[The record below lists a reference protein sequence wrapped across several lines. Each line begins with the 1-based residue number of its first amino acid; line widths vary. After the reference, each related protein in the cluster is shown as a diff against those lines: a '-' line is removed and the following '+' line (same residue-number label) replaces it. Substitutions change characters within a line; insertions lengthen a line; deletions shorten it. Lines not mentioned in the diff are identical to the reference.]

1 MPRVSQSKDMFTVL
15 EDPVE
20 ACVSPLSF
28 ASEHSDTHTDATFE
42 STILGE
48 LDVSQ
53 AQNKQ
58 TPGAARSNTA
68 DSLVYRLDHFHI
80 TSPQKTEFC
89 AIRAVA
95 KRPQLEEY
103 TFVPPHLKAETDC
116 IVQCEGPDTGASSHT
131 VDTDSVLEGK
141 LTRPLTPTTRSLV
154 HSVPWA
160 KHQAGEFEYIL
171 SVPASSSTA
180 EKYYRDSGK
189 TPGSY
194 NTVDANETEKLYFGC
209 NLLETKLGAEVDDS
223 SEAVSDIS
231 YKPPVFTLLATPI
244 RNPTQGLAHTI
255 TATTDGEM
263 AIMDNDGDAGTDS
276 TESRFVL
283 HKSEEG
289 EPMES
294 LPKDAQILKVSSARP
309 IIMARPRTERIEDSF
324 EALDEFEEQLEELDK
339 VIRAERVP
347 SPDKMFNKTSPA
359 HSTVKRTSSTTTTR
373 RTSTIRTTTTEVSRS
388 GSARRSDR
396 TPSLAQ
402 DAQSR
407 HGPGSTPSKRNV
419 ARPASLQPPKPL
431 AKSSRPTTRSNFELP
446 GEAVARRLKEER
458 EARLLRASAAKAA
471 VEESSPARTRSTRAP
486 TRPTFELPGEAISRR
501 KREEHQ
507 AKLRAQEEEERKRR
521 EFKAR
526 PIKSSVAAPSSF
538 PRETATSRARQS
550 SKVVSK
556 SESSAS
562 PVRKRLTI
570 AGGSS
575 PSRRTLGGGSGSEA
589 SSLDQAR
596 GRDATSLDSR
606 TRGVSSSTGSTSISK
621 GSSTVSAEELQMQR
635 RRGREIFKR
644 DNNFSVDRGAEQ
656 RERENMAK
664 LARQEAAERS
674 RQLSREW
681 AQRRQSKRISNMM
694 QSAPTIPDASVNDI
708 AVR

>member
-1 MPRVSQSKDMFTVL
+1 MPRVSQLNDMFTVL
-15 EDPVE
+15 EDPVD
-20 ACVSPLSF
+20 ACASPLSF

-42 STILGE
+42 SSTILGE

-58 TPGAARSNTA
+58 TSGAARSNTA

-80 TSPQKTEFC
+80 SSPPKTEFC

-95 KRPQLEEY
+95 KRPQLEEH
-103 TFVPPHLKAETDC
+103 TFIRPHLKAETDC
-116 IVQCEGPDTGASSHT
+116 IVQCNGPDTGASSHT
-131 VDTDSVLEGK
+131 VETDSVLDDK

-189 TPGSY
+189 ASGSY
-194 NTVDANETEKLYFGC
+194 NILDTNEVEKIYFGC

-223 SEAVSDIS
+223 SEAVSDRS

-244 RNPTQGLAHTI
+244 RNPAEGLAHAI
-255 TATTDGEM
+255 EATTDEEM
-263 AIMDNDGDAGTDS
+263 AIMDNDNEVGTDS
-276 TESRFVL
+276 TEPRFVL
-283 HKSEEG
+283 HKAEEG

-309 IIMARPRTERIEDSF
+309 VVMARPRTERIEDSF
-324 EALDEFEEQLEELDK
+324 EALDEFEEQFEALDK

-359 HSTVKRTSSTTTTR
+359 HSTIKRTSSTTTTR

-388 GSARRSDR
+388 ASVRRSDR
-396 TPSLAQ
+396 ASSSVQ
-402 DAQSR
+402 DVQIKQ
-407 HGPGSTPSKRNV
+407 GPASTPSKRNV

-431 AKSSRPTTRSNFELP
+431 AKSSRPTTRSTFELP

-458 EARLLRASAAKAA
+458 EARLARANAEKAA
-471 VEESSPARTRSTRAP
+471 VEENSPARTRSTRAP

-526 PIKSSVAAPSSF
+526 PIRSSVATPSSF

-575 PSRRTLGGGSGSEA
+575 PSRRTLGGGSEA
-589 SSLDQAR
+589 SNLDQAR

-606 TRGVSSSTGSTSISK
+606 TRGVSSSTGSTSVSK

-644 DNNFSVDRGAEQ
+644 DNNISVDRGAEQ

-681 AQRRQSKRISNMM
+681 AERRQSKRISNMM
-694 QSAPTIPDASVNDI
+694 QTAPTIPDASANNI

>member
-15 EDPVE
+15 EDPVD
-20 ACVSPLSF
+20 ACVSPSSF
-28 ASEHSDTHTDATFE
+28 ASEHSDTHTDASFE

-95 KRPQLEEY
+95 KRPQLEEH
-103 TFVPPHLKAETDC
+103 TFIPPHLKAETDC
-116 IVQCEGPDTGASSHT
+116 IVQCDDTDTGASSYE
-131 VDTDSVLEGK
+131 VDTDTVLEDK
-141 LTRPLTPTTRSLV
+141 PTRPLTPTTRSLV

-189 TPGSY
+189 PLGSY
-194 NTVDANETEKLYFGC
+194 NTLDAEETEKLYFGC
-209 NLLETKLGAEVDDS
+209 NLLETKLGAEVDHS
-223 SEAVSDIS
+223 SEAAWDQS
-231 YKPPVFTLLATPI
+231 YKPPVVTLLATPI
-244 RNPTQGLAHTI
+244 SNPTEGLAHAI
-255 TATTDGEM
+255 EANTDEEM
-263 AIMDNDGDAGTDS
+263 AIMVNDNDAGADA
-276 TESRFVL
+276 TEPRFVL
-283 HKSEEG
+283 YKSEEG

-309 IIMARPRTERIEDSF
+309 VVMARPRTERIEDSF
-324 EALDEFEEQLEELDK
+324 EALDAFEEQLEALDK

-347 SPDKMFNKTSPA
+347 SPDKMFVKTSPA
-359 HSTVKRTSSTTTTR
+359 HSTIKRTSSTTTTR

-388 GSARRSDR
+388 GSTRRSDR
-396 TPSLAQ
+396 TSSLAQ
-402 DAQSR
+402 DAQNR
-407 HGPGSTPSKRNV
+407 QGPASTPSKRNV
-419 ARPASLQPPKPL
+419 SRPASLQPPKPL
-431 AKSSRPTTRSNFELP
+431 AKSSRPTTQSNFELP

-458 EARLLRASAAKAA
+458 EARLLRANAEKAA
-471 VEESSPARTRSTRAP
+471 VEASSPARTRPTRAP

-507 AKLRAQEEEERKRR
+507 AKLRVQEEEERKRR

-526 PIKSSVAAPSSF
+526 PIRSSVAAPSSF

-562 PVRKRLTI
+562 PARKRLTI
-570 AGGSS
+570 AGASS
-575 PSRRTLGGGSGSEA
+575 PSRRTLGGSSEPSG
-589 SSLDQAR
+589 LDQAR

-606 TRGVSSSTGSTSISK
+606 TRGVSTSTGSTSISK

-644 DNNFSVDRGAEQ
+644 DNNTSVDRGAEQ
-656 RERENMAK
+656 RERENMTK

-681 AQRRQSKRISNMM
+681 AERRQSKRISNMM
-694 QSAPTIPDASVNDI
+694 QSAPIILDSSANNI